1 MWMLGICRDKG
12 SNPCVAYAGMNYFDR
27 YLSKRVI
34 SKDKLELLS
43 WLCIHIASSLYDNRL
58 NHLSFKEIC
67 SVISDTYSMQTAK
80 SFLYDLLCQLEFEL
94 NPYSPYLDGAALLE
108 ETHNSSLYPNLRSLL
123 NGVCMK
129 YDSLQI
135 PPRSITYISIALA
148 WTFSYPS
155 RPIPTSLKVC
165 ERVAMADVERL
176 TCLVK
181 ELFPMMSNT
190 CEEVMKLYE
199 SKGKP
204 TIVSPTSIVID
215 NGQ

>member
-1 MWMLGICRDKG
+1 MIIGWTTSHSLVFIVPFDCRRRFVALSAIRIRYNLPSLFCMTFCVNLSLNWIRTHLTSMERHFSRRRTTLPYTLICG
-12 SNPCVAYAGMNYFDR
+12 
-27 YLSKRVI
+27 
-34 SKDKLELLS
+34 LS
-43 WLCIHIASSLYDNRL
+43 WMEFAWVVLIG
-58 NHLSFKEIC
+58 LSHVE
-67 SVISDTYSMQTAK
+67 
-80 SFLYDLLCQLEFEL
+80 
-94 NPYSPYLDGAALLE
+94 
-108 ETHNSSLYPNLRSLL
+108 
-123 NGVCMK
+123 

-155 RPIPTSLKVC
+155 RPIPTSLKVY
-165 ERVAMADVERL
+165 ERVALEDVERL

-190 CEEVMKLYE
+190 CEDVMKLYE